1 MHSQEKLATTKKKIK
16 IITRK
21 TSPIPLTERIER
33 LKSLMYGWVNYFKH
47 ATGYQKLKTLD
58 SCIRCRLRYCIWKQW
73 KYLNAD

>member
-1 MHSQEKLATTKKKIK
+1 MK

-58 SCIRCRLRYCIWKQW
+58 SWIRCRLRYCIWKQW